1 MVKFYFLRKKSM
13 IFNKKTSYICRWE
26 WIGTD
31 TILKIAPEIMK
42 KINLFF
48 LILILLSLWTFSCQK
63 EEENAPIAPNE
74 ATIAN
79 LTKGMQNGNLNIP
92 AQMLYRNSKTL
103 QFTLTGLF
111 YSAEAYYENN

>member
-13 IFNKKTSYICRWE
+13 IFNEKTSYICW
-26 WIGTD
+26 WKLIGTD

-63 EEENAPIAPNE
+63 EEGNAPIAPNE

-79 LTKGMQNGNLNIP
+79 LTKGMQNGILNIP
-92 AQMLYRNSKTL
+92 AQMLYRDSKTL

>member
-1 MVKFYFLRKKSM
+1 M
-13 IFNKKTSYICRWE
+13 IFNEKTSYICWRE
-26 WIGTD
+26 LIGTD

-63 EEENAPIAPNE
+63 EEGNAPIASNE

-79 LTKGMQNGNLNIP
+79 LTKEMQNGILTIRVGHSAKNCKGCVLDENGQNVHIECSG
-92 AQMLYRNSKTL
+92 YGTL
-103 QFTLTGLF
+103 CEITARV
-111 YSAEAYYENN
+111 SI